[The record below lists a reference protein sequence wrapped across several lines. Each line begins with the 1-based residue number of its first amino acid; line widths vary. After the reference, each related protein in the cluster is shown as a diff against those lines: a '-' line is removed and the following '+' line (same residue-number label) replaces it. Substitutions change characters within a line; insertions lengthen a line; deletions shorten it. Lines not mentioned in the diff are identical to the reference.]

1 MSANLLRQ
9 QQKARFPVS
18 PLTEFGVLK
27 SQRYRFVDLFAG
39 VGGFHSGFASA
50 GHECVFACEI
60 DPELRDLYKKNY
72 GITPHDDIRTLKPFD
87 VPSHDVLCAG
97 FPCQPFSLAGKK
109 KGAACPSSGRLID
122 DVIRIVEFHEPRYV
136 MLENVPNILT
146 IAEGS
151 FWKYIQR
158 KFSSLGY
165 KLEYKV
171 ISPVDVGIPQNRQ
184 RVFIVGFR
192 DTEDLKQFTWPTLT
206 GGIKPSL
213 HDFLEVKSQT
223 AKPLEARKALL
234 LSKWQS
240 LLDALNITSH
250 PSLSICAPEFG
261 ANYPQDFSRL
271 SLGELKAFKGAYGQS
286 LESCR
291 TWKAALDKLPSYVR
305 KNRRVP
311 EWISGSVKHSRE
323 LYRLN
328 TAACDNWVNDFD
340 KEFNSW
346 QILEWRGDPAKLDIF
361 DHLIQ
366 FRASGIRVLRPD
378 IAPSLISMTPTQVP
392 VLPKQSRYL
401 APEEAAKLQFLENLN
416 HLPENRI
423 KAFKAFGNAVNARIV
438 AMIARS
444 LAP

>member
-1 MSANLLRQ
+1 MRTSLVSQR
-9 QQKARFPVS
+9 QKAVS
-18 PLTEFGVLK
+18 SVRMPMEFDTLK
-27 SQRYRFVDLFAG
+27 ADKYRFVDLFAG
-39 VGGFHSGFASA
+39 VGGFHTGLASA
-50 GHECVFACEI
+50 GHQCVFACEI
-60 DPELRDLYKKNY
+60 DPELRDLYKRNY
-72 GITPHDDIRTLKPFD
+72 GILPHDDIRTLDPFD

-109 KGAACPSSGRLID
+109 KGAECPSSGRLID
-122 DVIRIVEFHEPRYV
+122 DVIRIVKLHEPRYV

-158 KFSSLGY
+158 EFSSLGY

-192 DTEDLKQFTWPTLT
+192 DTKDLKQFTWPTLT

-213 HDFLEVKSQT
+213 NDFLEAKSET

-234 LSKWQS
+234 LSKWQR

-261 ANYPQDFSRL
+261 ATYPQDFSRL

-286 LESCR
+286 LENCR

-305 KNRRVP
+305 KNRCVP
-311 EWISGSVKHSRE
+311 EWIRGSVQHSRE

-328 TAACDNWVNDFD
+328 RATCDNWAQDFD

-346 QILEWRGDPAKLDIF
+346 QILEWRGEPMRLDIF
-361 DHLIQ
+361 DHLVQ

-392 VLPKQSRYL
+392 VLPGQSRYL
-401 APEEAAKLQFLENLN
+401 APEEAAKLQFLESLN
-416 HLPENRI
+416 HVPENRI
-423 KAFKAFGNAVNARIV
+423 KAFKAFGNAVNAKIV
-438 AMIARS
+438 NLIIKQFK
-444 LAP
+444 